1 MNDENKEYNIWNELK
16 KAIQSGI
23 DNPDYFPQ
31 ESEVWMSAI
40 GKNIGYEQNG
50 SGSNFSRPLL
60 VVKRFNNHMFWCIP
74 LSTKQKKFDFYFNFT
89 DPNNEKVSVILAQM
103 KLVSVKRLKRKLYA
117 IPRDTLV
124 EIKEKLKKFLG

>member
-1 MNDENKEYNIWNELK
+1 
-16 KAIQSGI
+16 
-23 DNPDYFPQ
+23 
-31 ESEVWMSAI
+31 MSSI

-50 SGSNFSRPLL
+50 SGDNFSRPLL

-117 IPRDTLV
+117 IPPNTLV

>member
-1 MNDENKEYNIWNELK
+1 MSDENKEYDVWNELK
-16 KAIQSGI
+16 KAIQSRI
-23 DNPDYFPQ
+23 SEPDYFPQ
-31 ESEVWMSAI
+31 ESEVWMSAT

-50 SGSNFSRPLL
+50 SGDNFSRPLL

-74 LSTKQKKFDFYFNFT
+74 LFTKQKKFDFYFNFT

-117 IPRDTLV
+117 IPQNILA